1 MKLLSGKCAI
11 GAPFPI
17 QTRRLRL
24 GIVGGG
30 RISQTQAMAARLT
43 DRWDIVAGAL
53 SSDSSKAAALGAQWH
68 LDKERC
74 YSDYSMMAKS
84 ESERADGIDA
94 VMITT
99 PNHLH
104 YDAAK
109 AFIKA
114 GIHVICEQPLT
125 NHYSQAEELVSLC
138 HDHNV
143 VFAVC
148 YVMSAFPMIRQARA
162 FIKDGT
168 LGTINQ
174 IHAEFMQ
181 DWMIPEASADAPH
194 VKWRLDPAQSG
205 PTSCVGDIG
214 THAAHLAQFVSGLQM
229 TDLRAEFHICGAPK
243 PLEDTAFMM
252 TRFDHK
258 VPGTLMATRLA
269 SGNRGGLRLRI
280 FGSKGGLEW
289 DLENCERLKLNIFGQ
304 ADQVITRGHGHGIS
318 KHIENLVRTGR
329 GFPEGLIE
337 AWGNLYTEFALAI
350 GARMDSITLE
360 EGYLSYPTIE
370 EGAWGIKFIEAAV
383 QSHQKDGVWTAIS

>member
-11 GAPFPI
+11 GAPFPQ

-53 SSDSSKAAALGAQWH
+53 SSNSSKAAALGTQWH
-68 LDKERC
+68 LDEERC
-74 YSDYSMMAKS
+74 YSDYTMMAKS
-84 ESERADGIDA
+84 ESMRADGIDA

-114 GIHVICEQPLT
+114 GIHVICEKPLT
-125 NHYSQAEELVSLC
+125 NHYSQAEELVALC

-148 YVMSAFPMIRQARA
+148 YVMSAFPMIRQARE
-162 FIKDGT
+162 IMKDGT

-181 DWMIPEASADAPH
+181 DWMVPDTSTDAPH

-214 THAAHLAQFVSGLQM
+214 THAAHLAQFVSGLKRQIYE
-229 TDLRAEFHICGAPK
+229 LNFIYAAPK
-243 PLEDTAFMM
+243 SPKTSIYDDTF
-252 TRFDHK
+252 R
-258 VPGTLMATRLA
+258 P
-269 SGNRGGLRLRI
+269 
-280 FGSKGGLEW
+280 
-289 DLENCERLKLNIFGQ
+289 
-304 ADQVITRGHGHGIS
+304 
-318 KHIENLVRTGR
+318 
-329 GFPEGLIE
+329 
-337 AWGNLYTEFALAI
+337 
-350 GARMDSITLE
+350 
-360 EGYLSYPTIE
+360 
-370 EGAWGIKFIEAAV
+370 
-383 QSHQKDGVWTAIS
+383 